1 MAVIGEKKYIPL
13 VTIPKAFIERCAYM
27 LPNRLQCWRSADVQI
42 EETVAGKEEGTT
54 DVKRYQFCQ
63 RHSLIQQKID
73 AGQLDPSE
81 QAVQQPT
88 AEATQKQEVGTPVVD
103 PNAVGSSEPLQKE
116 ELKLNPDGPGIPV
129 GSSVQSNLDAV
140 KEAVAAADAAKQQQK

>member
-81 QAVQQPT
+81 QAIPQTP
-88 AEATQKQEVGTPVVD
+88 AEAPEQEARTPVVD

-129 GSSVQSNLDAV
+129 GSSAQSNLDAV